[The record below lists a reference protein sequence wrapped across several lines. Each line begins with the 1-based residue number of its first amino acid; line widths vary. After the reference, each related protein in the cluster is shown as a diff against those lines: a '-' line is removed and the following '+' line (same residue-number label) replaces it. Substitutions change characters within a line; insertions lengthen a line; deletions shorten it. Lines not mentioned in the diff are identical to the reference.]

1 MRALLEPWIPEVYL
15 EPYQT
20 SMMMIRYLQRSKSR
34 NRSKKQ
40 FTLLDYTVN
49 LSPDEIFESFVE
61 LNSNLCMKMMFIQN
75 ISIRLP
81 KIDTS
86 NLKISKFFLNIFF
99 VVVAFSVFLFF
110 AVEIEIFKNILRFF
124 KIVV

>member
-1 MRALLEPWIPEVYL
+1 
-15 EPYQT
+15 
-20 SMMMIRYLQRSKSR
+20 MIRYLQRSKSR

-49 LSPDEIFESFVE
+49 LSRDEIFESFVE
-61 LNSNLCMKMMFIQN
+61 LNSNLCMEMMFIQS

-86 NLKISKFFLNIFF
+86 NLKISKLFLNIFF

-110 AVEIEIFKNILRFF
+110 AVEIEIFKNTLRFF